1 MKNIAIIGAGASG
14 LAAATALQHAKVAGA
29 DLDFTLFERDSRLG
43 GVMQTERA
51 DDCLIEAGP
60 DSFLSE
66 KTTGADFCRLFG
78 LGDQIIGSNDS
89 ERITY
94 ILVSNRLIPMP
105 DGLMFTV
112 PTKILPTVTTPLFT
126 WGTKIKMGLELFQRP
141 PANNNLH
148 DESVADL
155 VRRHYGQEVVE
166 RLADPLLA
174 GVYGGDAANLSV
186 KAVLPRFAAMEAQY
200 GSLSRG
206 MLAARKKMAHFTKS
220 QGPNYKP
227 RPLFS
232 SLKDGMQQMVDAVS
246 GFLPKSSVQTNAA
259 VTDAHREGDK
269 WFLVVNSQRQPFD
282 ALIIATP
289 AHVAA
294 TLLGAANPV
303 LAYDLKA
310 ISYSSSVTVVMT
322 FTSADLAHM
331 PPGFGFLVPKSEG
344 RRIRALTFVHNKF
357 PHRAPPDKGIVRVFL
372 GGLGD
377 PAVLALSD
385 QEIVDTVRRELKEIV
400 GLTAEPRVTRLYR
413 WNKAMAQYGPGHLE
427 RVARIQKAVAETPG
441 LALAGNAF
449 QGIGVPDCLATGL
462 TAALSVCD
470 QLGLPK
476 PDLKINL
483 KPAAT
488 R

>member
-1 MKNIAIIGAGASG
+1 MKRVAIVGGGASG
-14 LAAATALQHAKVAGA
+14 LAAATALEFAKRAGGE
-29 DLDFTLFERDSRLG
+29 LEYTLFERDAQLG
-43 GVMQTERA
+43 GVMRTEVA

-66 KTTGADFCRLFG
+66 KTTGAEFCKLFG
-78 LGDQIIGSNDS
+78 MGDQIIGSNDG

-94 ILVSNRLIPMP
+94 ILVKNRLIPMP
-105 DGLMFTV
+105 DGLMFMV

-126 WGTKIKMGLELFQRP
+126 WGTKIKMGLELLQRP
-141 PANNNLH
+141 PAKNG
-148 DESVADL
+148 DETVADL

-186 KAVLPRFAAMEAQY
+186 RAVLPRFADMEAKY

-206 MLAARKKMAHFTKS
+206 MLAARKKMRDFVKA
-220 QGPNYKP
+220 QGPGYRQ

-232 SLKDGMQQMVDAVS
+232 SLENGMQQMVDAVAK
-246 GFLPKSSVQTNAA
+246 FLPQSAVRTGAA
-259 VTDAHREGDK
+259 ISTASRSGEK
-269 WFLVVNSQRQPFD
+269 WKLTVGGETQEFD

-289 AHVAA
+289 AHVAGS
-294 TLLGAANPV
+294 LLSPTDAD
-303 LAYDLKA
+303 LAHDLNA
-310 ISYSSSVTVVMT
+310 VSYSSSITVVMT
-322 FTSADLAHM
+322 YSRADLANM
-331 PPGFGFLVPKSEG
+331 PPGFGFLVPKGEG

-357 PHRAPPDKGIVRVFL
+357 PHRAPADKGIVRVFL
-372 GGLGD
+372 GGLSD
-377 PAVLALSD
+377 PDILKLSDDEVLA
-385 QEIVDTVRRELKEIV
+385 TVRRELKEIV
-400 GLTAEPRVTRLYR
+400 GLTGEPRVTRVYR

-427 RVARIQKAVAETPG
+427 RVARIQQRVAGIPK

-449 QGIGVPDCLATGL
+449 QGIGVPDCLASGL

-470 QLGLPK
+470 QLGIPK

-483 KPAAT
+483 KPAQT

>member
-1 MKNIAIIGAGASG
+1 MKKIAIVGGGASG
-14 LAAATALQHAKVAGA
+14 LAAATALQHAKLAGA

-51 DDCLIEAGP
+51 DSCLIEAGP

-66 KTTGADFCRLFG
+66 KTTGAEFCRLFG
-78 LGDQIIGSNDS
+78 LADEIIGSNDS

-94 ILVSNRLIPMP
+94 ILVNKRLIPMP
-105 DGLMFTV
+105 DGLMFMV

-126 WGTKIKMGLELFQRP
+126 WSTKIRMGLELFQRP
-141 PANNNLH
+141 PSNNNLH
-148 DESVADL
+148 DESVAEL
-155 VRRHYGQEVVE
+155 VQRHYGQEVVE

-186 KAVLPRFAAMEAQY
+186 KAVLPRFAAMESKY

-206 MLAARKKMAHFTKS
+206 MLAARKKMARAVKA
-220 QGPNYKP
+220 QGQNYKP

-246 GFLPKSSVQTNAA
+246 ALLPPSTVWTNAA
-259 VTDAHREGDK
+259 VTDAHREGQK
-269 WFLVVNSQRQPFD
+269 WILVVNSDRHEFD
-282 ALIIATP
+282 GLIVATP

-310 ISYSSSVTVVMT
+310 IAYSSSVTVVMT
-322 FTSADLAHM
+322 FTRADLANM

-377 PAVLALSD
+377 PGVLALSD
-385 QEIVDTVRRELKEIV
+385 DEIVATVRRELKEIV
-400 GLTAEPRVTRLYR
+400 GLVAEPRVTRLYR
-413 WNKAMAQYGPGHLE
+413 WNRAMAQYGPGHLE
-427 RVARIQKAVAETPG
+427 RVARIQKSVAETPN

-449 QGIGVPDCLATGL
+449 QGIGVPDCLASGL
-462 TAALSVCD
+462 AAALTVCD

-476 PDLKINL
+476 PDLKVNL
-483 KPAAT
+483 KPSAT

>member
-1 MKNIAIIGAGASG
+1 MKKIAIIGGGASG
-14 LAAATALQHAKVAGA
+14 LAAATALQHAKLAGA
-29 DLDFTLFERDSRLG
+29 ELDFTLFERDSRLG

-66 KTTGADFCRLFG
+66 KTTGADFCKLLG

-94 ILVSNRLIPMP
+94 ILVKNRLVPMP
-105 DGLMFTV
+105 DGLMFMV
-112 PTKILPTVTTPLFT
+112 PTKILPTITTPLFT
-126 WGTKIKMGLELFQRP
+126 WSTKIKMGFELLQRP
-141 PANNNLH
+141 PANNNVH

-186 KAVLPRFAAMEAQY
+186 KAVLPRFAAMEAQH
-200 GSLSRG
+200 GSLSLG
-206 MLAARKKMAHFTKS
+206 MLAARKKMTQYVKA
-220 QGPNYKP
+220 QGPNYAP

-232 SLKDGMQQMVDAVS
+232 SLKDGMQQMVDAVAE
-246 GFLPKSSVQTNAA
+246 FLPKGSVQTNAA
-259 VTDAHREGDK
+259 VTDAHREGQQ
-269 WFLVVNSQRQPFD
+269 WALTINSNREDFD
-282 ALIIATP
+282 AVIVATP
-289 AHVAA
+289 AHVAS
-294 TLLGAANPV
+294 TLLARAVPV

-322 FTSADLAHM
+322 FLRTDLAHM

-357 PHRAPPDKGIVRVFL
+357 PHRAPAGKGIIRVFL
-372 GGLGD
+372 GGLSD
-377 PAVLALSD
+377 QSVLSLSD
-385 QEIVDTVRRELKEIV
+385 DEIIETVRRELNEIV
-400 GLTAEPRVTRLYR
+400 GLAAEPRVTRLFR

-427 RVARIQKAVAETPG
+427 RVARIQKAVAETPN

-449 QGIGVPDCLATGL
+449 QGIGVPDCLASGL
-462 TAALSVCD
+462 TAALSICD
-470 QLGLPK
+470 QLSFPK

>member
-1 MKNIAIIGAGASG
+1 MKRIAIIGGGASG
-14 LAAATALQHAKVAGA
+14 LAAATVLQYAKSAGA
-29 DLDFTLFERDSRLG
+29 DLEFTLFERDSRLG
-43 GVMQTERA
+43 GVMQTERV

-66 KTTGADFCRLFG
+66 KTTGAEFCKLFG

-94 ILVSNRLIPMP
+94 ILVNNRLIPMP
-105 DGLMFTV
+105 DGLMFMV
-112 PTKILPTVTTPLFT
+112 PTKILPTVTTPLFS
-126 WGTKIKMGLELFQRP
+126 WGTKIKMGLELLARP
-141 PANNNLH
+141 PRKNKA

-186 KAVLPRFAAMEAQY
+186 RAVLPRFSDMEAKY

-206 MLAARKKMAHFTKS
+206 MLVARNKMAAFAKS
-220 QGPNYKP
+220 QGPNFKP

-232 SLKDGMQQMVDAVS
+232 SLKDGMQQMVDAVAA
-246 GFLPKSSVQTNAA
+246 FLPTSSVQTDVAITNLYRENDRWMVA
-259 VTDAHREGDK
+259 VKGEP
-269 WFLVVNSQRQPFD
+269 QPFD
-282 ALIIATP
+282 GVIVATP
-289 AHVAA
+289 AHIAGN
-294 TLLGAANPV
+294 LLSRQNQV
-303 LAYDLKA
+303 LAYDLNA

-322 FTSADLAHM
+322 YSRADLANM
-331 PPGFGFLVPKSEG
+331 PPGFGFLVPKSEN

-357 PHRAPPDKGIVRVFL
+357 PHRAPSDKGIVRVFL
-372 GGLGD
+372 GGLSD
-377 PAVLALSD
+377 PAVLAFSD
-385 QEIVDTVRRELKEIV
+385 EEILQIVTRELQEIV
-400 GLTAEPRVTRLYR
+400 GLNAQPRITRMYR
-413 WNKAMAQYGPGHLE
+413 WNRAMAQYGPGHLD
-427 RVARIQKAVAETPG
+427 RVQRIHQAVAATPN

-449 QGIGVPDCLATGL
+449 QGIGVPDCLASGL
-462 TAALSVCD
+462 NAALSLCE

-476 PDLKINL
+476 PELKINL

>member
-1 MKNIAIIGAGASG
+1 MKSIAIVGGGASG
-14 LAAATALQHAKVAGA
+14 LAAATLLQHAKLAGA
-29 DLDFTLFERDSRLG
+29 DLEFKLFERDSRLG
-43 GVMQTERA
+43 GVMQTGRV

-66 KTTGADFCRLFG
+66 KTTGADFCKLFG
-78 LGDQIIGSNDS
+78 LGDEIIGSNDS
-89 ERITY
+89 ERVTY
-94 ILVSNRLIPMP
+94 ILVNNRLIPMP
-105 DGLMFTV
+105 DGLMFMV
-112 PTKILPTVTTPLFT
+112 PTKIVPTVTTPLFT
-126 WGTKIKMGLELFQRP
+126 WGTKVKMGLELLQRP
-141 PANNNLH
+141 PATNGLH

-174 GVYGGDAANLSV
+174 GVYGGDAASLSV
-186 KAVLPRFAAMEAQY
+186 KAVLPRFAAMEAQH
-200 GSLSRG
+200 GSLSLG
-206 MLAARKKMAHFTKS
+206 MLAARKKMVKFAKA

-232 SLKDGMQQMVDAVS
+232 SLKDGMQQMVDAVTE
-246 GFLPKSSVQTNAA
+246 FLPKSVVQANAA
-259 VTDAHREGDK
+259 VTDAHRENDK
-269 WFLVVNSQRQPFD
+269 WVLMVNSHRQEFD
-282 ALIIATP
+282 GLIIATP

-294 TLLGAANPV
+294 ALLGSANPV

-322 FTSADLAHM
+322 FARTDLAHM

-372 GGLGD
+372 GGLSDQG
-377 PAVLALSD
+377 VLALSD
-385 QEIVDTVRRELKEIV
+385 DEIMETVRRELREIV

-427 RVARIQKAVAETPG
+427 RVARIQKAVAETRA
-441 LALAGNAF
+441 LALAGNAY
-449 QGIGVPDCLATGL
+449 QGIGVPDCLASGL
-462 TAALSVCD
+462 SAAFSLCD
-470 QLGLPK
+470 QLALPK

>member
-1 MKNIAIIGAGASG
+1 MKKVSIIGGGASG
-14 LAAATALQHAKVAGA
+14 LAAATALQHAKIAGA
-29 DLDFTLFERDSRLG
+29 DLEFTLFERDTRLG
-43 GVMQTERA
+43 GVMQTERV

-94 ILVSNRLIPMP
+94 ILVNNRLIPMP
-105 DGLMFTV
+105 DGLMFMV
-112 PTKILPTVTTPLFT
+112 PTKILPTVTTSLFT
-126 WGTKIKMGLELFQRP
+126 WGTKIKMGFELLARP
-141 PANNNLH
+141 PKNNRP

-186 KAVLPRFAAMEAQY
+186 KAVLPRFADMEAKY

-206 MLAARKKMAHFTKS
+206 MLIARKKMAEFTKA

-232 SLKDGMQQMVDAVS
+232 SLKDGMQQMVDAVAD
-246 GFLPKSSVQTNAA
+246 FLPTQSVRTGVA
-259 VTDAHREGDK
+259 VTNLYRESDQ
-269 WFLVVNSQRQPFD
+269 WMVAVNGQPQPFD
-282 ALIIATP
+282 GVIVATP
-289 AHVAA
+289 AHVAGN
-294 TLLGAANPV
+294 LIERQNQV
-303 LAYDLKA
+303 LAYDLNA

-322 FTSADLAHM
+322 YSRADLAHM
-331 PPGFGFLVPKSEG
+331 PPGFGFLVPKSER

-357 PHRAPPDKGIVRVFL
+357 PHRAPADKGIVRVFL
-372 GGLGD
+372 GGLSDQG
-377 PAVLALSD
+377 VLALTD
-385 QEIVDTVRRELKEIV
+385 EEILQTVQQELNEIVK
-400 GLTAEPRVTRLYR
+400 LTAEPRVTRIYR
-413 WNKAMAQYGPGHLE
+413 WNRAMAQYGPGHLE
-427 RVARIQKAVAETPG
+427 RVQRIQSAVAGMPSF
-441 LALAGNAF
+441 ALAGNAF
-449 QGIGVPDCLATGL
+449 QGIGVPDCLGSGL
-462 TAALSVCD
+462 GAALSLCEK
-470 QLGLPK
+470 LGLPR

>member
-1 MKNIAIIGAGASG
+1 MKKISIIGGGASG
-14 LAAATALQHAKVAGA
+14 LAAATTLQYAKQAGT
-29 DLDFTLFERDSRLG
+29 DIEFTLFERDTRLG
-43 GVMQTERA
+43 GVMQTELA

-66 KTTGADFCRLFG
+66 KTTGADFCKLFG

-94 ILVSNRLIPMP
+94 ILVNNRLIPMP
-105 DGLMFTV
+105 DGLMFMV
-112 PTKILPTVTTPLFT
+112 PTKILPTVTTSLFT
-126 WGTKIKMGLELFQRP
+126 WGTKIKMGLEFFSRP
-141 PANNNLH
+141 PAKNSH

-186 KAVLPRFAAMEAQY
+186 RAVLPRFSDMEAKY

-206 MLAARKKMAHFTKS
+206 MLVARKKMAQFVKA

-232 SLKDGMQQMVDAVS
+232 SLKNGMQQMVDAVEA
-246 GFLPKSSVQTNAA
+246 FLPSQSVKTGVAITNVYRENKKWILA
-259 VTDAHREGDK
+259 VNG
-269 WFLVVNSQRQPFD
+269 QPEAFD
-282 ALIIATP
+282 AVIIATP
-289 AHVAA
+289 AHVAGH
-294 TLLGAANPV
+294 LLSRENQV
-303 LAYDLKA
+303 LAYDLHA
-310 ISYSSSVTVVMT
+310 VSYSSSVTVVMT
-322 FTSADLAHM
+322 YSRADLANM
-331 PPGFGFLVPKSEG
+331 PPGFGFLVPKSEN

-357 PHRAPPDKGIVRVFL
+357 PHRAPADKGIVRVFL

-377 PAVLALSD
+377 QSVLVLSD
-385 QEIVDTVRRELKEIV
+385 EEILATVRRELSEIL
-400 GLTAEPRVTRLYR
+400 GLTAEPRITRVYR

-427 RVARIQKAVAETPG
+427 RVQRIRHAVDSTPG
-441 LALAGNAF
+441 LALAGNAY
-449 QGIGVPDCLATGL
+449 QGIGVPDCLASGL
-462 TAALSVCD
+462 SAALSICD
-470 QLGLPK
+470 QLGVPK

-483 KPAAT
+483 KPAQT